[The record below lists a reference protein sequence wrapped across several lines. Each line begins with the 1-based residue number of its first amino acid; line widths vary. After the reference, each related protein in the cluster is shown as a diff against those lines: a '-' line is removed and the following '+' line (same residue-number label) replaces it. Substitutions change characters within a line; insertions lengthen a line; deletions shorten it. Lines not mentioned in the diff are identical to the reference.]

1 MKTLLKM
8 QTTIRAVFIQQGD
21 VPVLAEEQARKVVVA
36 LSNEFGGKQI
46 YFPKMHQQYKAVL
59 HHQIIENFSG
69 SNHNELAK
77 KHNLSVSQIYNIT
90 KDKK

>member
-1 MKTLLKM
+1 VKTLLKM
-8 QTTIRAVFIQQGD
+8 QTTIRSVFIQEGD
-21 VPVLAEEQARKVVVA
+21 APVLAEEQARKVVVA

-46 YFPKMHQQYKAVL
+46 YFPKMYRQYKTLL
-59 HHQIIENFSG
+59 HHQIIAEFDG

-77 KHNLSVSQIYNIT
+77 KYNLSVSQIYNIT